1 MGVDQVVPEDPWEVP
16 GVPVLICLLG
26 AVAVGIMDQVLWITE
41 VLSEVEVETSIE
53 EVPGVPEVLEVEV
66 QVVLV
71 LGVVI
76 VVVTKTN
83 VGGSKQ
89 DNINL
94 TSYFHRYSI
103 QSMSSTIAINDTPI
117 SCKFLEKFTF
127 HSFFF
132 LQFMCT
138 TIYTK
143 YYYMLLF
150 VKKNMFYF
158 YCNRTETPVLIM
170 PKQN

>member
-1 MGVDQVVPEDPWEVP
+1 MGVVPEVPLVDPV
-16 GVPVLICLLG
+16 VPVVPDLIILLG
-26 AVAVGIMDQVLWITE
+26 AVAVGIIIWVQEVQVLWITE
-41 VLSEVEVETSIE
+41 VLSEALEETSIE
-53 EVPGVPEVLEVEV
+53 AVQEVP
-66 QVVLV
+66 VVLV

-76 VVVTKTN
+76 AVVTKTN

-89 DNINL
+89 DKIDL
-94 TSYFHRYSI
+94 TSYFRYSI

-138 TIYTK
+138 IYTTCRTTC
-143 YYYMLLF
+143 YYL
-150 VKKNMFYF
+150 
-158 YCNRTETPVLIM
+158 
-170 PKQN
+170 

>member
-1 MGVDQVVPEDPWEVP
+1 MG
-16 GVPVLICLLG
+16 
-26 AVAVGIMDQVLWITE
+26 VLWITE
-41 VLSEVEVETSIE
+41 VVLSEALEETSIE
-53 EVPGVPEVLEVEV
+53 GVQEAEV

-89 DNINL
+89 DKIDL
-94 TSYFHRYSI
+94 TSYFRYSI

-127 HSFFF
+127 HSFFSF
-132 LQFMCT
+132 SLCVQSTLST
-138 TIYTK
+138 T
-143 YYYMLLF
+143 
-150 VKKNMFYF
+150 
-158 YCNRTETPVLIM
+158 C
-170 PKQN
+170 

>member
-1 MGVDQVVPEDPWEVP
+1 MDPVVPEVPLVDPV
-16 GVPVLICLLG
+16 VPVVPDLIIFLG
-26 AVAVGIMDQVLWITE
+26 AVAVGIIIWVQEVQVLWITE
-41 VLSEVEVETSIE
+41 VVLSEALEETSIE
-53 EVPGVPEVLEVEV
+53 GVQVDPEVLEAEV

-76 VVVTKTN
+76 AVVTKTN

-89 DNINL
+89 DKIDL
-94 TSYFHRYSI
+94 TSYFRYSI

-132 LQFMCT
+132 PSVYVYNLH
-138 TIYTK
+138 
-143 YYYMLLF
+143 
-150 VKKNMFYF
+150 
-158 YCNRTETPVLIM
+158 
-170 PKQN
+170 